1 MFLKLEY
8 ILQFLSIFSSIS
20 QKAVIIIIDSIVE
33 LRKYIDSEL
42 ILICM
47 FLLKFNF
54 FLLVVWVISQ

>member
-8 ILQFLSIFSSIS
+8 ILQFLNIFSSIS

>member
-1 MFLKLEY
+1 MFQKLEY

>member
-20 QKAVIIIIDSIVE
+20 QKAIIIIIDSIVE